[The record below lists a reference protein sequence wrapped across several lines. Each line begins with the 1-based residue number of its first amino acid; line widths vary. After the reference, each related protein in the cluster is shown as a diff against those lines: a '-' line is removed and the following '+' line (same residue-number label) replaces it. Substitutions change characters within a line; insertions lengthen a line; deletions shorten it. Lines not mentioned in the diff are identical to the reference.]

1 MTAAYSFGR
10 FELNPATR
18 QLLVDGQPA
27 ALGTRAFDVLLALV
41 ERRERLVTKGEL
53 LELAWPGLVVEEANL
68 QVQVSALRKI
78 LGDRLIRTV
87 AGRGYQFTAEVTQR
101 SNRGSAEPE
110 RHNLPRLLTRFIGHE
125 ADLDEY
131 AKVLT
136 TNRLV
141 TLTGI
146 GGCGKTRLAVELARR
161 VLPRFEHGAWF
172 VDLAPMAVP
181 ESLPATVAKALGVN
195 ERLGDSVVETL
206 CEWLA

>member
-1 MTAAYSFGR
+1 
-10 FELNPATR
+10 
-18 QLLVDGQPA
+18 
-27 ALGTRAFDVLLALV
+27 
-41 ERRERLVTKGEL
+41 
-53 LELAWPGLVVEEANL
+53 
-68 QVQVSALRKI
+68 
-78 LGDRLIRTV
+78 

-146 GGCGKTRLAVELARR
+146 GGGGEKRLPVAVARR
-161 VLPRFEHGAWF
+161 GLPRFQHGVWF
-172 VDLAPMAVP
+172 VDLAPTAVP

-206 CEWLA
+206 CECLAGWQILLVLDNCEHLVNACAALVETMLGRAKDLTVLTTSR